1 MPVTAVLFWQVV
13 LAVHI
18 AAVVI
23 TFGVMFAYPVISLFA
38 VQLDPRAMPWYH
50 RMRVL
55 LGQRL
60 ISPGLV
66 LVLAAGIYLASDLH
80 QWKLFYVQW
89 GIAIVVIVGGIV
101 GAFLTPRERKLAE
114 LAEREVAAS
123 GSGTVTWSAEYEAL
137 SKRVMM
143 VDSFVLVLIL
153 VTVYVMT
160 IQSG

>member
-1 MPVTAVLFWQVV
+1 MLVTGVLFWQVV

-23 TFGVMFAYPVISLFA
+23 TFGVMFAYPVVYLLA
-38 VQLDPRAMPWYH
+38 GKLDPRGLPWYY

-80 QWKLFYVQW
+80 EWSLFFVQW
-89 GIAIVVIVGGIV
+89 GLGAVVVIGAIG
-101 GAFLTPRERKLAE
+101 GAFLSPREKKLAE
-114 LAEREVAAS
+114 FAENDPGGAGYKALARSV
-123 GSGTVTWSAEYEAL
+123 V
-137 SKRVMM
+137 V
-143 VDSFVLVLIL
+143 VDSLVLLLIL
-153 VTVYVMT
+153 ATIYVMT
-160 IQSG
+160 IQS